1 MRPLRRF
8 LLPLSFASLAC
19 ASAFA
24 QDDGETIDPPVP
36 PVPVPSG
43 AVPATPVVP
52 VPPRPGFGRAAAQ
65 AAPAA
70 NQDNVPL
77 ADRKIT
83 ESIIQP
89 KINGNELAALYKKY
103 TGRRVIVSAAAAQ
116 AEFAF
121 VQEAG
126 PDEPL
131 TYAQAAQLLK
141 KAAVIENFVFVPD
154 GDIDKLLVATGG
166 ANPKGNGL
174 SVYDQTTGLPDGDEV
189 VHYVMTLRYLKPE
202 QAQQVFNQ
210 IVGQFGPYGS
220 IAAVP
225 NASALVIT
233 ENTSLIRKLIELKDQ
248 IDKPSSDVGTRFIK
262 VQYADVTELAQ
273 TLNEMLGAQQQAQ
286 RSASVQRATPQPAA
300 PNPAANNALAAAG
313 EGGTAG
319 EEAPVQIV
327 PDARTNRIFAMGRP
341 VDLVFV
347 EGLVREFDTPT
358 DNRNY
363 LRRKLR
369 FLSVTDFLPV
379 AGDALNRAF
388 SGNAQGGAGG
398 GAGSSGANF
407 GGNNRT
413 ASNNRGTSTNS
424 RSSSGTS
431 TSSRSSSGGSSSYGG
446 SSGGGFGSSGSGGS
460 GGSGGSTRGDSL
472 DAPNV
477 STAPQSLLVGRTLLV
492 ADNITNTIVVQ
503 GPPASVEIIQK
514 LLDQVDVKAQQ
525 VLISTVFGQLSL
537 NDDLDY
543 GVQWLKT
550 FNQKTTVVK
559 DDNGTPDKP
568 EDDTFKT
575 VLGPTKNGFAGSQ
588 IGTPLRNLVD
598 PRGLIAPTI
607 FGSVDGK
614 DLTGNFPAT
623 GGLSLYGT
631 IANNLSVY
639 LHALKASGKFSI
651 LSRPSIY
658 TANNQKG
665 MISSGQRIAVP
676 TNSYQGGAS
685 TGISTN
691 IEYRDVVL
699 KLEVVPLVNSEHE
712 VTLQIA
718 LVNDDIIGEQ
728 DVEGVGKVPTIG
740 TRELTTTVTVPNNST
755 VILGGLITTSEKSSK
770 SGIPL
775 LMDIPYL
782 GSVFSTTSKTKDRSE
797 LLIFI
802 QPTIVGNDKELD
814 RVQADVDGRYKVSPE
829 LRHFADGP
837 GAIPP
842 PDGIVPAGEK
852 ASDYQPKPEE
862 TKQAKPSNNTFNR
875 TGRHR

>member
-1 MRPLRRF
+1 
-8 LLPLSFASLAC
+8 
-19 ASAFA
+19 
-24 QDDGETIDPPVP
+24 
-36 PVPVPSG
+36 
-43 AVPATPVVP
+43 
-52 VPPRPGFGRAAAQ
+52 
-65 AAPAA
+65 
-70 NQDNVPL
+70 
-77 ADRKIT
+77 
-83 ESIIQP
+83 
-89 KINGNELAALYKKY
+89 
-103 TGRRVIVSAAAAQ
+103 
-116 AEFAF
+116 
-121 VQEAG
+121 
-126 PDEPL
+126 
-131 TYAQAAQLLK
+131 
-141 KAAVIENFVFVPD
+141 
-154 GDIDKLLVATGG
+154 
-166 ANPKGNGL
+166 
-174 SVYDQTTGLPDGDEV
+174 
-189 VHYVMTLRYLKPE
+189 
-202 QAQQVFNQ
+202 
-210 IVGQFGPYGS
+210 
-220 IAAVP
+220 
-225 NASALVIT
+225 
-233 ENTSLIRKLIELKDQ
+233 
-248 IDKPSSDVGTRFIK
+248 
-262 VQYADVTELAQ
+262 
-273 TLNEMLGAQQQAQ
+273 
-286 RSASVQRATPQPAA
+286 
-300 PNPAANNALAAAG
+300 
-313 EGGTAG
+313 
-319 EEAPVQIV
+319 V

-347 EGLVREFDTPT
+347 EGLIREFDTPS

-388 SGNAQGGAGG
+388 SGNPQQGGAGG

-407 GGNNRT
+407 GGNTRT
-413 ASNNRGTSTNS
+413 ASNNRGTTSGSNTGS
-424 RSSSGTS
+424 RTSATSSGS
-431 TSSRSSSGGSSSYGG
+431 G
-446 SSGGGFGSSGSGGS
+446 SSGGFGGFGGSGSGS

-492 ADNITNTIVVQ
+492 ADNITNSIVVQ

-550 FNQKTTVVK
+550 FNEKTIIDKDGKVV
-559 DDNGTPDKP
+559 
-568 EDDTFKT
+568 E
-575 VLGPTKNGFAGSQ
+575 VPTKNGFAGSQ

-598 PRGLIAPTI
+598 PRGLLAPTI

-614 DLTGNFPAT
+614 NLTGNFPAT

-631 IANNLSVY
+631 ISDNLSIY

-718 LVNDDIIGEQ
+718 LVNDDIIGQQE
-728 DVEGVGKVPTIG
+728 VEGVGTVPTIG

-755 VILGGLITTSEKSSK
+755 VILGGLITTSERNSK

-782 GSVFSTTSKTKDRSE
+782 GSVFSTNSKTKERSE

-852 ASDYQPKPEE
+852 ASDYQPQTEQ
-862 TKQAKPSNNTFNR
+862 TKQAKSGNNTFNR

>member
-1 MRPLRRF
+1 
-8 LLPLSFASLAC
+8 
-19 ASAFA
+19 
-24 QDDGETIDPPVP
+24 PPVP
-36 PVPVPSG
+36 SVPVPSE
-43 AVPATPVVP
+43 AVPGVP
-52 VPPRPGFGRAAAQ
+52 TPPRPGFGRPAAPV
-65 AAPAA
+65 APAA

-89 KINGNELAALYKKY
+89 KLNGNELAALYKKY

-121 VQEAG
+121 IQEAG
-126 PDEPL
+126 PNEPL
-131 TYAQAAQLLK
+131 TYAEAAQLLK

-154 GDIDKLLVATGG
+154 GDVDKLLVATGG

-233 ENTSLIRKLIELKDQ
+233 ENTPLIRKLIELKDQ

-286 RSASVQRATPQPAA
+286 RSASVQRAAPQPAA

-347 EGLVREFDTPT
+347 EGLVREFDTPS

-388 SGNAQGGAGG
+388 SGNPQGGAGG

-413 ASNNRGTSTNS
+413 ASNNRGASTNS

-431 TSSRSSSGGSSSYGG
+431 TSSSSSSGGSSSYGG
-446 SSGGGFGSSGSGGS
+446 TSGSSGGSGSGGS
-460 GGSGGSTRGDSL
+460 SRGDAL

-492 ADNITNTIVVQ
+492 ADNITNSIVVQ

-550 FNQKTTVVK
+550 FNEKTIIDKDGKVVQ
-559 DDNGTPDKP
+559 
-568 EDDTFKT
+568 
-575 VLGPTKNGFAGSQ
+575 GPTKNGIAGSQ

-598 PRGLIAPTI
+598 PRGLLAPTI

-631 IANNLSVY
+631 ISDNLSVY

-802 QPTIVGNDKELD
+802 QPTIVGNEKELD
-814 RVQADVDGRYKVSPE
+814 RVQADVDGRYRVSPE

-852 ASDYQPKPEE
+852 ASDYQPKPEQSKP
-862 TKQAKPSNNTFNR
+862 TKPGNNTFNR